1 MSWRMFFF
9 PILPKSRQA
18 RKIAKKLYAECVSQ
32 ARQPI
37 FYSEL
42 GVPDTIDGRFDMI
55 ALHAGLVVNRLRRE
69 GQEGGRIAQ
78 ALFDEMFLNMEMA
91 CRQIGIG
98 DLSVPKQIKKMM
110 KAFQGRA
117 LHYED
122 AVKTGPVAVAEVLK
136 RNLYA
141 TAPQLSQ
148 KILDAMADYVMEC
161 HSRLNSQELPQ
172 MKNGV
177 ISFAPLP
184 CIESQNEKNSKAA

>member
-1 MSWRMFFF
+1 MFFF
-9 PILPKSRQA
+9 PILPKSRRA
-18 RKIAKKLYAECVSQ
+18 RASAKKLYSHCVEQ

-37 FYSEL
+37 FYSEM

-69 GQEGGRIAQ
+69 GRTGDRIAQ
-78 ALFDEMFLNMEMA
+78 AVFDEMFLNMEIS

-98 DLSVPKQIKKMM
+98 DLSVPKHIKRMM

-122 AVKTGPVAVAEVLK
+122 AVKVGQNAVAEVLK

-141 TAPQLSQ
+141 TTEMPSPV
-148 KILDAMADYVMEC
+148 ILALMADYVTESHKRVNNLGLEEME
-161 HSRLNSQELPQ
+161 R
-172 MKNGV
+172 GV
-177 ISFAPLP
+177 VSFAPLP
-184 CIESQNEKNSKAA
+184 NIEDKNEKNSQAA

>member
-18 RKIAKKLYAECVSQ
+18 RKIAKKLYARCVEQ
-32 ARQPI
+32 GRQPI

-55 ALHAGLVVNRLRRE
+55 ALHAGMIVNRLRRE
-69 GQEGGRIAQ
+69 GRAGDRIAQ
-78 ALFDEMFLNMEMA
+78 AVFDEMFLNMEIS

-98 DLSVPKQIKKMM
+98 DLSVPKHIKRMM

-117 LHYED
+117 LHYDD
-122 AVKTGPVAVAEVLK
+122 AVKIGPGAVAEVLK

-141 TAPQLSQ
+141 TATIPSHQVLT
-148 KILDAMADYVMEC
+148 LMADYVINAHKQVNNQALAVME
-161 HSRLNSQELPQ
+161 Q
-172 MKNGV
+172 GFV
-177 ISFAPLP
+177 SFAPLP
-184 CIESQNEKNSKAA
+184 NIEDKNEKNSQAA